1 MGGHSTSGRDHTIA
15 MVAGE
20 ASGDFLGASL
30 IAQLKLRLPKASFV
44 GIGGPKMEALGFES
58 WYPMERLSVRGYA
71 EVLRHYPGITAMRR
85 SLFRRLASI
94 RPSIFIGVDAPDFNL
109 ALERRLKRESIKTVH
124 YVGPSI
130 WAWRGGRIRGIGES
144 VNRVLVLFP
153 FEEDIYRKAG
163 IHATYVGH
171 PMADLVP
178 EADQTAT
185 AREQLQIPPG
195 RTVIALL
202 PGSRQSEL
210 KYMAD
215 TFIRTSMLI
224 DLKRPGGRF
233 LVPMVSRE
241 TRDLFEQ
248 RLYALGAESLPLTIL
263 FGHSREAIAASNVV
277 LVASGT
283 ATLETALYRKPMV
296 IAYRM
301 AASSWTLMSRMRYQ
315 DWVGLPNIV
324 AGRFIVPEL
333 LQDEATPENLAQAV
347 LNELGDGIVRTRLQA
362 EFADIHRRLRCNAAT
377 RAADAVLECLA

>member
-1 MGGHSTSGRDHTIA
+1 MQVEDQTIA

-30 IAQLKLRLPKASFV
+30 MAELKQRLPRARFV
-44 GIGGPKMEALGFES
+44 GIGGAKMEALGFES
-58 WYPMERLSVRGYA
+58 WYPMESLAVRGYA
-71 EVLRHYPGITAMRR
+71 EVLRHYAGITSMRR
-85 SLFRRLASI
+85 RLFRRLSKL
-94 RPSIFIGVDAPDFNL
+94 RPSIFIGIDAPDFNL
-109 ALERRLKRESIKTVH
+109 ALERSLKGESIQTIH

-130 WAWRGGRIRGIGES
+130 WAWRGGRIKSIGKS
-144 VNRVLVLFP
+144 VSKVLVLFP
-153 FEEDIYRKAG
+153 FEEEIYSKAG
-163 IHATYVGH
+163 IRATYVGH

-178 EADQTAT
+178 EEDQTAN

-195 RTVIALL
+195 QTVIALL

-215 TFIRTSMLI
+215 AFIRTAMLM
-224 DLKRPGGRF
+224 DQQRPGARF

-248 RLYALGAESLPLTIL
+248 RLYALGAETLPLTIL
-263 FGHSREAIAASNVV
+263 FGHSREAIASSNVV

-301 AASSWTLMSRMRYQ
+301 APSSWKIMSRMRYQ
-315 DWVGLPNIV
+315 EWVGLPNIV
-324 AGRFIVPEL
+324 AGRFIVPEF

-347 LNELGDGIVRTRLQA
+347 LNELGDGVVRTRLES
-362 EFADIHRRLRCNAAT
+362 EFSNIHQRLRCNAAT
-377 RAADAVLECLA
+377 RAAEAVLECLT